1 MAWTGIEL
9 FRLQDFWNSRLM
21 ATTFNLI
28 WSNMSLLEY
37 IFKNQWQILRYKT
50 VTSPSGAVN
59 IMVKVSLVNILIADH
74 RRLEGMFER
83 CLEART
89 RCDQDAMV
97 DKIIK
102 SLAVHTLIE
111 EEHVFPL
118 LKELNKD
125 DALEAYEEHHAIK
138 LLVDELNNC
147 KCDHDTVHAKVK
159 VLSEVMEHHHEEEE
173 KKLFPM
179 LQESDFDLFDI
190 GREMLEHKNELER
203 NVHEAVRKLHEE
215 IAAGPCATTEKGKCK
230 VA

>member
-1 MAWTGIEL
+1 M
-9 FRLQDFWNSRLM
+9 
-21 ATTFNLI
+21 
-28 WSNMSLLEY
+28 
-37 IFKNQWQILRYKT
+37 RYKT

-74 RRLEGMFER
+74 RRLEGLFER
-83 CLEART
+83 CLEAHT

-118 LKELNKD
+118 LKELNKE

-138 LLVDELNNC
+138 LLVDELINC
-147 KCDHDTVHAKVK
+147 KCDHDTVRAKVK

>member
-1 MAWTGIEL
+1 MESTVDYML
-9 FRLQDFWNSRLM
+9 YDRQQPK
-21 ATTFNLI
+21 
-28 WSNMSLLEY
+28 WSS
-37 IFKNQWQILRYKT
+37 KK
-50 VTSPSGAVN
+50 

-102 SLAVHTLIE
+102 NLAVHTLIE

-138 LLVDELNNC
+138 VLVDELINC
-147 KCDHDTVHAKVK
+147 KCDSDTVKAKVK
-159 VLSEVMEHHHEEEE
+159 VLGEIMEHHHGEEE

-179 LQESDFDLFDI
+179 LQRSVYDLFDI
-190 GREMLEHKNELER
+190 GREMLQHKNKLDR
-203 NVHEAVRKLHEE
+203 NVLDAVRKLHEE
-215 IAAGPCATTEKGKCK
+215 IAAGPCATTEKGKC
-230 VA
+230 AA